1 MSCLERCPQFVL
13 IEREVSSV
21 RPHRE
26 RGSTSEMLFL
36 SLCQVYRVKARW
48 KFQLKDGIMRVGG
61 FEYVF
66 HKANGE
72 AEW

>member
-1 MSCLERCPQFVL
+1 
-13 IEREVSSV
+13 
-21 RPHRE
+21 
-26 RGSTSEMLFL
+26 MLNSL
-36 SLCQVYRVKARW
+36 SLSLTVQVYRVKAKW
-48 KFQLKDGIMRVGG
+48 KFQLKDGIMRMGG